1 MNSRERVLRALGRIK
16 GLPDRV
22 PVQFDLCRQLS
33 EHFGKELGIPAHF
46 TDNFYEDVTYR
57 ISANEIKVAMGND
70 IVATGASVSDNFKI
84 KMNPDG
90 TWLNEYNMTMRQGD
104 VYVDVIKFPLAHVE
118 TKADLDKYNFPDP
131 DAPGRY
137 RDAENLVKMY
147 HDNYLV
153 FADVEVT
160 IFSLAQQL
168 VGMEKLLTDMMLEA
182 EYVKPL
188 FERCTEF
195 QTQVS
200 LNLIKAGV
208 DAIWAGDD
216 FGTQDNLLMPPEI
229 LRSQLKPLYK
239 QMTDR
244 MKAAKPDVINILHS
258 CGAVKTILKD
268 FYEMGYEVYNP
279 VQPNLPGH
287 DPKTIKDEVGDK
299 LVLWGGIDQQ
309 YLLPRGTDEELE
321 KEIKERMW
329 IFGKGGGYIIA
340 PAHIIQNDVSPAR
353 VKLFLELCMK
363 YGRY

>member
-1 MNSRERVLRALGRIK
+1 MNSKERVLRALGRIK

-33 EHFGKELGIPAHF
+33 EHFAKELEIPAHF

-70 IVATGASVSDNFKI
+70 IVTTGASVSDDFI
-84 KMNPDG
+84 LKMNPDG
-90 TWLNEYNMTMRQGD
+90 TWLNEYNMLMRQGEI
-104 VYVDVIKFPLAHVE
+104 YVEVIEFPLAHVE

-131 DAPGRY
+131 DAQGRY
-137 RDAENLVKMY
+137 RDAENLVKTY
-147 HDNYLV
+147 CDNYLV

-168 VGMEKLLTDMMLEA
+168 VGMGKLLTDMMLEA

-216 FGTQDNLLMPPEI
+216 FGTQNSLIMSPEM
-229 LRSQLKPLYK
+229 LRTQLKPLYK

-244 MKAAKPDVINILHS
+244 MKAAKPDVINMLHS
-258 CGAVKTILKD
+258 CGTVTPILND
-268 FYEMGYEVYNP
+268 IFEMGYEIYNP

-287 DPKTIKDEVGDK
+287 DPKTLKDEFGDK
-299 LVLWGGIDQQ
+299 LLFWGGIDQQ

-321 KEIKERMW
+321 KEIRERIQ

-340 PAHIIQNDVSPAR
+340 PAHIIQNDVSPER
-353 VKLFLELCMK
+353 VKLFIELCMK
-363 YGRY
+363 HGKY